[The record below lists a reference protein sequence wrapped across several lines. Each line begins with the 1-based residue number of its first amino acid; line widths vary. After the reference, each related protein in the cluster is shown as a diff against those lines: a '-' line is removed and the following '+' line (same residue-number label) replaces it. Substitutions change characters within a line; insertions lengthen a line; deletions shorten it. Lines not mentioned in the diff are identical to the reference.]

1 MDPEILGWLLQQ
13 LLADLASNA
22 SIILISFFSVG
33 VLGLG
38 PIGRGLGRRL
48 RGSTAAEDEAQRLRA
63 EVELIQERLDFSE
76 RVLHQLRAPT
86 EDPAHTE
93 PTTRAITPH

>member
-76 RVLHQLRAPT
+76 RVLHQLRAPM
-86 EDPAHTE
+86 EDPEHTE
-93 PTTRAITPH
+93 PTTGAVTPH

>member
-1 MDPEILGWLLQQ
+1 MEPELISWLLQQ
-13 LLADLASNA
+13 FLSNLASNA
-22 SIILISFFSVG
+22 STILISFFTVG

-48 RGSTAAEDEAQRLRA
+48 RGTTAAEDEARQLRA

-76 RVLHQLRAPT
+76 RVLHQLR
-86 EDPAHTE
+86 DPSDHATDA
-93 PTTRAITPH
+93 PTTREVTPV